1 MAAFNYNISVTGD
14 CSNSNLGSV
23 YLTLNGGVPPY
34 TVQWTDP
41 NLGADVVINDEIS
54 FRLNLSA
61 GTYAVRAI
69 DSTLPTNQEFYIN
82 IPVSSG
88 VCCSI
93 LGVQN
98 ATCGLNNGI
107 VTGTSTSSYSSTNF
121 YLYHFDGTLSQSATT
136 NQSVINFGNL
146 TAGTY
151 YLTALDLGG
160 CLGRSQS
167 FIVEGGGEMDFGIYS
182 VPNSSCGG
190 TPIGKLTVTGQTGSP
205 PYSYLWGNGDTG
217 STVTG
222 LTTGI
227 YSVQVTDNLGCVKNK
242 TANVYDV
249 QPIGFGVFTVT
260 QPSCFASDGIIN
272 LTITGGTAPYYYSA
286 STGNVAISYN
296 RTYSLSGLSSGQY
309 SFLVTDAAFCTV
321 AASTSLE
328 TPKGVVSV
336 NVNTQNSSCSS
347 ANGSITISVVGGT
360 FPYIYT
366 IIYPDGSTTSVSN
379 NQTTQVFSNL
389 SSGTYTVS
397 VQDAIGCSY
406 LQETT
411 LITENKFTISTQVT
425 GTTCSQNNGTI
436 LVTRSAGGTEP
447 FDYSL
452 DNDNSI
458 IDTNLSTITFTN
470 VSSGQHTV
478 TVTDAV
484 GCIQTSQVY
493 VNSSSSLDFIL
504 YTTSCGNGSDG
515 TMTAII
521 SSGTPPF
528 SFNWSNNVIG
538 NPQEI
543 EVTNLTA
550 GTYSLTVIDSV
561 GCSLNRTASINC
573 ASSYVSYQTYVMG
586 SEIFQIESQGKN
598 GLLQMLNDGF
608 VDLTLENNGCNLN
621 SASFNAKISVEPIG
635 LTTNQTFYT
644 STSLIDAPADNL
656 WYDTIKTLLQS
667 ILGIGRV
674 IIDPINNKITIE
686 TDRGNNSLNG
696 QEIIIELVIIYDI
709 NCLG

>member
-14 CSNSNLGSV
+14 CSNSDLGIIS
-23 YLTLNGGVPPY
+23 LSLLGGTPPY
-34 TVQWTDP
+34 TTEWIQP
-41 NLGADVVINDEIS
+41 NLGTDVIIFEPS
-54 FRLNLSA
+54 FRTNLSG
-61 GTYAVRAI
+61 GTYSVRVN
-69 DSTLPTNQEFYIN
+69 DSTLPTNNEFYIN
-82 IPVSSG
+82 IPLSSG

-93 LGVQN
+93 SSVTN
-98 ATCGLNNGI
+98 ATCGQNNGS
-107 VTGTSTSSYSSTNF
+107 VTAESTSYYSSINF
-121 YLYHFDGTLSQSATT
+121 YLYDINNNYITEGMTNTNSITFGSLSGG
-136 NQSVINFGNL
+136 V
-146 TAGTY
+146 Y
-151 YLTALDLGG
+151 YLVVQDLGG
-160 CLGRSQS
+160 CEARSQS
-167 FIVEGGGEMDFGIYS
+167 FIVENSSNIDFGLYV

-190 TPIGKLTVTGQTGSP
+190 TPIGKIIVTGQTGTP
-205 PYSYLWGNGDTG
+205 PFTYLWNFGATG

-222 LTTGI
+222 LTAGN
-227 YSVQVTDNLGCVKNK
+227 YSVQATDFLGCSVTKSTNLS
-242 TANVYDV
+242 NVPV
-249 QPIGFGVFTVT
+249 IGFGIFTVT
-260 QPSCFASDGIIN
+260 QPSCFASDGVIN

-347 ANGSITISVVGGT
+347 TNGSITVSVVGGT
-360 FPYIYT
+360 FPYVYT

-411 LITENKFTISTQVT
+411 LITENKFTINTQVT
-425 GTTCSQNNGTI
+425 GTTCSQNNGVI
-436 LVTRSAGGTEP
+436 LVTRSSGGTEP
-447 FDYSL
+447 YHYSL
-452 DNDNSI
+452 DNNNSI
-458 IDTNLSTITFTN
+458 IDTNLSEVTFTN

-478 TVTDAV
+478 TVIDAV
-484 GCIQTSQVY
+484 GCVQTSQVY
-493 VNSSSSLDFIL
+493 VNSSPSLDFL
-504 YTTSCGNGSDG
+504 LNTTSCGNGSDG
-515 TMTAII
+515 TMTAMI

-528 SFNWSNNVIG
+528 SFNWSKNIIG

-543 EVTNLTA
+543 QVTNLTA

-561 GCSLNRTASINC
+561 GCSLTRTASINC
-573 ASSYVSYQTYVMG
+573 ASSYVSYQTYIMG
-586 SEIFQIESQGKN
+586 SEVFQIESQGKY
-598 GLLQMLNDGF
+598 GLLQMLNEGF
-608 VDLTLENNGCNLN
+608 VDLTSGDTGCKLIT
-621 SASFNAKISVEPIG
+621 ASFNAKVSVKPIG

-644 STSLIDAPADNL
+644 STSLVDAPSDNL